1 MARRNDGAKASS
13 GAEGPQPGPADGG
26 KRSHPAF
33 EYRCG
38 RIRITCWENHSEKE
52 GRWFSCSLTRL
63 YKDSSGAW
71 KSASTLGRDDLLVA
85 CEVLRQAF
93 HWINKELG
101 GGQRNPQ
108 VEPDKAGRDAVETE
122 ETDVPF

>member
-1 MARRNDGAKASS
+1 MPPA
-13 GAEGPQPGPADGG
+13 AE
-26 KRSHPAF
+26 F
-33 EYRCG
+33 RCG
-38 RIRITCWENHSEKE
+38 RIRITVWENHSEKE
-52 GRWFSCSLTRL
+52 GRWFSCSLSRL

-93 HWINKELG
+93 HWINKEFG

-108 VEPDKAGRDAVETE
+108 VELDKAGTDAVEGVE
-122 ETDVPF
+122 VPF